1 VTGIKRMAKIKKDG
15 YKFSES
21 AFGVYLAEK
30 KDRDNKFGFIVTFF
44 AILFG
49 APILFL
55 IGRIGWN
62 IIKWVFSI
70 E

>member
-1 VTGIKRMAKIKKDG
+1 MAKIKKDG
-15 YKFSES
+15 FSFSET
-21 AFGVYLAEK
+21 AFGAYLAEK
-30 KDRDNKFGFIVTFF
+30 KERDNKFGFIVTFF
-44 AILFG
+44 SILFG
-49 APILFL
+49 APIVFL